1 MSETVYVLVKLKV
14 DDCDEV
20 SVTDIIDDMEYD
32 FSYRDYPRLERII
45 ETEILDWN
53 QNGKF

>member
-1 MSETVYVLVKLKV
+1 MSQDVYLLIRLKV
-14 DDCDEV
+14 DDCNEV

-53 QNGKF
+53 SNGKF

>member
-45 ETEILDWN
+45 ETEVLDWN
-53 QNGKF
+53 SNGKF